1 MDQSL
6 RALCDALKKII
17 VQLNPQHNAVS
28 FILLTGKSNQGKTT
42 LLRQSQYEHMVIH
55 SERVADI
62 YYNPHSIILELGEA
76 WLNQSKNI
84 LQYTLKQLNNCH
96 RTVKIGGIIL
106 CVDVNELFMSEP
118 IEYTT
123 QSKKHAQ
130 FLQRF
135 GQSLGY
141 RVTAAIMFTKL
152 DLLAGFCDFFQHD
165 HAIELSK
172 PLGFSLHEVA
182 GPGKLADVYR
192 LQFDHFIEVLGQ
204 QVVNKIH
211 SARSSIK
218 RTLIREFPLQ
228 LASLRSAIQ
237 SLIINISPQLFS
249 LDAIY
254 FTSAEQGGVSSDRLN
269 KKIKHEYGLII
280 QDQFP
285 QSTNYQAYFIEGALQ
300 ALHMKIKRHAPLEP
314 LSHRWMA
321 AGLLSVVGIS
331 LLFITYQYFN
341 SAQILDEASKEL
353 LSYDALSGQKNQ
365 QTSAIFHLA
374 NASHRLDKIASNN
387 TSLPI
392 MQKLKTQIGL
402 DTTQYLNS
410 YFLPELLTD
419 IENTI
424 ADSQQSQ
431 YVRYQALKI
440 YLTLADSQRLAKSN
454 AQTDIEAWFQ
464 QHWQTSPKNERLKKL
479 SLLKRALRQPMQAL
493 IINKQVVN
501 DARNY
506 LNALPATYLYYSI
519 AKQYFSQNTAPLNI
533 DDFDLASNSLPDY
546 FTKSGFQEVIKNL
559 PAIVAQLQADNWILA
574 RQDLTDLQSMLEKAY
589 CYDYAVWWQNFMNHS
604 APKHAQDYQKARELT
619 HSMYQNQAIPKL
631 VDIIQ
636 QQTSPESGENATLFN
651 QEIAS
656 KFTELS
662 LISHSSM
669 RNLALSLNELEQFL
683 ATLSIV
689 NDQGKTAFTLT
700 KARFQ
705 GDTLINPLSALYNN
719 AKQFPAP
726 VSVWAKQ
733 IADDTWF
740 TLISDCKKYI
750 NQQWQQTVLHDYQD
764 SIAQRYP
771 FNASSQQDI
780 AIADFDRFF
789 SSHGVLN
796 NFIEQ
801 YLKPF
806 LDTSQP
812 QWTLKEANN
821 YVLPISSDV
830 LNELIRANIV
840 TNMFFPNQSET
851 SKIDFSLQK
860 LSLDPIVGS
869 LHLSIGD
876 HSLVDTQTSE
886 SFTQFGWP
894 QMNAKLTLNSIEGN
908 QYDLEEI
915 GPWAFFK
922 MLQKVN
928 VLVDEQDSASLQ
940 ILFEVNGNSGRYLL
954 KTENAVNAFIPGI
967 LAGFALP
974 DQIV

>member
-6 RALCDALKKII
+6 RALCDALKKIT

-28 FILLTGKSNQGKTT
+28 FLLLTGKSNQGKTT
-42 LLRQSQYEHMVIH
+42 LLRQSQYEHVVIH
-55 SERVADI
+55 SERSADI
-62 YYNPHSIILELGEA
+62 YYNQHSVILELGEA

-106 CVDVNELFMSEP
+106 CVDINELFMSEP
-118 IEYTT
+118 VEYTT

-130 FLQRF
+130 FLERF

-141 RVTAAIMFTKL
+141 RVTAAIMFTRL

-165 HAIELSK
+165 HAIELTK
-172 PLGFSLHEVA
+172 PLGFSLHEVDA
-182 GPGKLADVYR
+182 RGKLADIYK

-228 LASLRSAIQ
+228 LASLRAAIQ
-237 SLIINISPQLFS
+237 SLVLNISPQLFS

-254 FTSAEQGGVSSDRLN
+254 FTSAEQGGISSDRLN
-269 KKIKHEYGLII
+269 KKIQHEYGLII

-300 ALHMKIKRHAPLEP
+300 ALHAKIKRHAPLDSV
-314 LSHRWMA
+314 SHKWMA
-321 AGLLSVVGIS
+321 GGLLSAVGIS
-331 LLFITYQYFN
+331 LIVITYQYLS
-341 SAQILDEASKEL
+341 SAQILDDASKEL
-353 LSYDALSGQKNQ
+353 LSYDALSGQQNK
-365 QTSAIFHLA
+365 QTSALFHLA

-387 TSLPI
+387 TLLPV
-392 MQKLKTQIGL
+392 MQKLKMQIGR
-402 DTTQYLNS
+402 DTKQSLTG
-410 YFLPELLTD
+410 YFIPELLTVL
-419 IENTI
+419 ENAIT
-424 ADSQQSQ
+424 DSQQSQ
-431 YVRYQALKI
+431 YARYQALKI
-440 YLTLADSQRLAKSN
+440 YLTLADTQRLIQPT
-454 AQTDIEAWFQ
+454 AQIDIEAWFQ
-464 QHWQTSPKNERLKKL
+464 QQWQTLPKNERLKKQ
-479 SLLKRALRQPMQAL
+479 SLLKRALQQPMQAL
-493 IINKQVVN
+493 MINQQIVN

-506 LNALPATYLYYSI
+506 LNALPATYLYYSL
-519 AKQYFSQNTAPLNI
+519 AKQHFSQKTAPLNL
-533 DDFDLASNSLPDY
+533 DDFDLATNSLPDY
-546 FTKSGFQEVIKNL
+546 FTKPGFQEVIKTL
-559 PAIVAQLQADNWILA
+559 PTIAAQLQADNWILG
-574 RQDLTDLQSMLEKAY
+574 RQDLTDLPSLLEKAY

-604 APKHAQDYQKARELT
+604 APKHAQNYQKARELA
-619 HSMYQNQAIPKL
+619 HSMYQSQAIPKL
-631 VDIIQ
+631 VDLIQ

-669 RNLALSLNELEQFL
+669 QNLTLSLNELEQFL

-705 GDTLINPLSALYNN
+705 GDTLLNPLSVLYNN
-719 AKQFPAP
+719 AKQFPEP
-726 VSVWAKQ
+726 VSIWAKQ

-740 TLISDCKKYI
+740 TLISDCKNYI
-750 NQQWQQTVLHDYQD
+750 NQQWQQSVLHDYQAN
-764 SIAQRYP
+764 IAQRYP
-771 FNASSQQDI
+771 FNTSGQQDI

-789 SSHGVLN
+789 ASHGLLN

-840 TNMFFPNQSET
+840 TNMFFPHQSET
-851 SKIDFSLQK
+851 SRIDFSLQK

-869 LHLSIGD
+869 LRLSIGD

-908 QYDLEEI
+908 QYDLEEM

-928 VLVDEQDSASLQ
+928 VLVDEQDTTSLQ

-974 DQIV
+974 ERIV

>member
-28 FILLTGKSNQGKTT
+28 FLLLTGKGHQGKTT

-55 SERVADI
+55 SERGADI
-62 YYNPHSIILELGEA
+62 YYNQHSVILELGEA

-84 LQYTLKQLNNCH
+84 LQYTLKQLNSCH
-96 RTVKIGGIIL
+96 RTVKIGGIVL
-106 CVDVNELFMSEP
+106 CVDINELFMSEP
-118 IEYTT
+118 IEYTA

-130 FLQRF
+130 FIERF

-141 RVTAAIMFTKL
+141 RVPAAIMFTKL

-165 HAIELSK
+165 HAIELTK
-172 PLGFSLHEVA
+172 PLGFSLHEI
-182 GPGKLADVYR
+182 GGSGKLADVYR
-192 LQFDHFIEVLGQ
+192 RQFDHFIEVLGQ

-228 LASLRSAIQ
+228 LASLRAAIQ
-237 SLIINISPQLFS
+237 SLILNISPQLFS
-249 LDAIY
+249 LDALY
-254 FTSAEQGGVSSDRLN
+254 FTSAEQGGISSDRLN
-269 KKIKHEYGLII
+269 KKIQHEYGLII

-300 ALHMKIKRHAPLEP
+300 ALHNKIKRHAPVER
-314 LSHRWMA
+314 LSHKWMA
-321 AGLLSVVGIS
+321 GGLASAVAVS
-331 LLFITYQYFN
+331 LLFITYQYLN
-341 SAQILDEASKEL
+341 SVQLLDDASKEL
-353 LSYDALSGQKNQ
+353 LTYDALSGQKNK
-365 QTSAIFHLA
+365 QTSALYHLA
-374 NASHRLDKIASNN
+374 NASHRLDKLASDNAM
-387 TSLPI
+387 LPV
-392 MQKLKTQIGL
+392 MQKLKQQVGL
-402 DTTQYLNS
+402 DTKHSLTG
-410 YFLPELLTD
+410 YFLPELLAD

-424 ADSQQSQ
+424 TDSQQSQ
-431 YVRYQALKI
+431 YARYQALKI
-440 YLTLADSQRLAKSN
+440 YLTLADANRLAKPT

-464 QHWQTSPKNERLKKL
+464 NHWLALPKNERLKKI
-479 SLLKRALRQPMQAL
+479 SLLQQTLRQPMQAL
-493 IINKQVVN
+493 TINRQIAN

-506 LNALPATYLYYSI
+506 LNALPATYLYYSL
-519 AKQYFSQNTAPLNI
+519 AKQHFSQKTTPLNI
-533 DDFDLASNSLPDY
+533 DNFDLASNSLPEY
-546 FTKSGFQEVIKNL
+546 FTKAGFQTVIANL
-559 PAIVAQLQADNWILA
+559 PTIAAQLQADNWVLA
-574 RQDLTDLQSMLEKAY
+574 RQDLVDLPNMLQKAY
-589 CYDYAVWWQNFMNHS
+589 CYDYAVWWQNFMSHS
-604 APKHAQDYQKARELT
+604 APKHTQDYQKARELA
-619 HSMYQNQAIPKL
+619 HSMYQSQAIPKL
-631 VDIIQ
+631 VDLIQ
-636 QQTSPESGENATLFN
+636 QQTSPESGENASLFN

-669 RNLALSLNELEQFL
+669 RNLTLSLNELEQFL

-700 KARFQ
+700 KARFE

-726 VSVWAKQ
+726 VSIWAKQ

-740 TLISDCKKYI
+740 TLISDCKNYI
-750 NQQWQQTVLHDYQD
+750 NQQWQQSVLHDYQD

-771 FNASSQQDI
+771 FNTSGQQDI

-789 SSHGVLN
+789 ASHGVLN
-796 NFIEQ
+796 NFIDQ

-812 QWTLKEANN
+812 QWTLKETNN

-869 LHLSIGD
+869 LHLSIGER
-876 HSLVDTQTSE
+876 SLVDTQTSD

-894 QMNAKLTLNSIEGN
+894 EMNAKLTLNSIEGN
-908 QYDLEEI
+908 QYDLEET

-928 VLVDEQDSASLQ
+928 VLVDEQDTASLQ

-974 DQIV
+974 ERIV